1 MYKLKGFY
9 AKPGTVKNWRPGDE
23 CGKVYN
29 NAGQLVSEH
38 EGNNSK
44 YYAYDDLGRLE
55 RIASSCG
62 GYSEYKYHGDS
73 LNVAHAY
80 MGNAINE
87 KVFLDCSYSQ
97 DGIPLNA
104 DTAVYEKI
112 IPLEEVI

>member
-29 NAGQLVSEH
+29 NAGQMVSEH

-55 RIASSCG
+55 RMASSCG
-62 GYSEYKYHGDS
+62 GYSEYKYHRDTID
-73 LNVAHAY
+73 VAYTY
-80 MGNAINE
+80 MGNAISGSIY
-87 KVFLDCSYSQ
+87 LDCSYSE
-97 DGIPLNA
+97 DGMPLTNGVLA
-104 DTAVYEKI
+104 YDKARAF
-112 IPLEEVI
+112 EEV